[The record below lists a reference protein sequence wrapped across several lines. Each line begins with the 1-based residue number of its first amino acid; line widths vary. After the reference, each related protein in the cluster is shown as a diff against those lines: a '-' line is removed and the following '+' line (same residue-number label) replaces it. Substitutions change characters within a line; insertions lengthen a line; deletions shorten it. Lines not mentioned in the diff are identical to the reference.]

1 MVIKADH
8 AKYEL
13 GYVFWP
19 IQYPHSLGH
28 PRLDITLSNVP
39 SNLHFDPKEVHLYI
53 TPSLDKTQP
62 KSIEHLK
69 ISHPWT
75 HRTSY
80 RVAPGMLFI
89 EDRKGKKVEAYSFG
103 GNLQIKSDDATTK
116 CIIESEAPILE
127 IIETNPVVMML
138 VEEVEIIFAK
148 RRVIWAHDRE
158 GFEARLADIHPELL
172 YASCLVE
179 LRAKFNSS
187 HISDGTGFYEFIK
200 SIDREMRSR
209 VQEGLWPDKVP
220 SISEIL

>member
-1 MVIKADH
+1 MAKKANYS
-8 AKYEL
+8 KYKL

-19 IQYPHSLGH
+19 IQYPHALGH
-28 PRLDITLSNVP
+28 PRLDITLTSVP

-127 IIETNPVVMML
+127 IMETNPVVMML

-172 YASCLVE
+172 YASCLEV
-179 LRAKFNSS
+179 LRSKFGES
-187 HISDGTGFYEFIK
+187 HKSDVMGIREFYRA
-200 SIDREMRSR
+200 IDSERRSR
-209 VQEGLWPDKVP
+209 MQEGLWPDEVP